1 MIPREPVRS
10 QDRIKAYLKEVRSEP
25 RGPQLFLSRT
35 APEFLIELF
44 KLEVPEVG
52 QGLINILAAA
62 RDAGVRAKIAV
73 RSNDPRVDPVGACVG
88 MRGSR
93 VQAVSNEIAG
103 ERVDIIPFDEN
114 AAQFVINAMA
124 PAEVTSIVVDEDS
137 HSMDIAVSEDK
148 LSQAIG
154 RGGQNIRLASELTG
168 WELNVMSESQAEAKS
183 ETESLALSRDL
194 HEAARRRRGRREH
207 PGAGRLLDHR
217 GDCLRAAGELNGI
230 EEFDEEIVKELRT
243 RARDVLLTQ
252 AIASEETLDQ
262 SMPADDLLLL
272 EGMSPDLALTLARRG
287 VRTREELAEQSVDEL
302 ADIEGLAADKAATLI
317 MTARAPWF
325 EAGN

>member
-1 MIPREPVRS
+1 
-10 QDRIKAYLKEVRSEP
+10 
-25 RGPQLFLSRT
+25 
-35 APEFLIELF
+35 
-44 KLEVPEVG
+44 
-52 QGLINILAAA
+52 
-62 RDAGVRAKIAV
+62 VRAKIAV
-73 RSNDPRVDPVGACVG
+73 RSNDPRIDPVGACVG

-114 AAQFVINAMA
+114 SAQFVINAMA
-124 PAEVTSIVVDEDS
+124 PAEVTSIVVDEES

-183 ETESLALSRDL
+183 ETESVAL
-194 HEAARRRRGRREH
+194 RETFMKQ
-207 PGAGRLLDHR
+207 LDVDADVASILVQE
-217 GDCLRAAGELNGI
+217 GFSTIEEIAYVPAGELNSI

-252 AIASEETLDQ
+252 AIASEE
-262 SMPADDLLLL
+262 SVAGAEAAADLI
-272 EGMSPDLALTLARRG
+272 ELAGEPLAAALAGRG
-287 VRTREELAEQSVDEL
+287 VRTREDLADLSVDEL
-302 ADIEGLAADKAATLI
+302 VELAGVEETKAAELI
-317 MTARAPWF
+317 MEARKHWF
-325 EAGN
+325 VEEAKA